1 MIQVKR
7 EKVKGGKLGSILSLA
22 AIFIGLYLLV
32 VFLKGIL
39 EIRQAYHRVATA
51 EAQLKAEEE
60 KRIVLLDKKNQVATL
75 DYVEE
80 VARNELNMQKE
91 GEMVVVLPEAKQNS
105 EFRSQNSGKLEEE
118 GEVANW
124 RKWWRLVR

>member
-7 EKVKGGKLGSILSLA
+7 EKVKRGKFASTWSLA

-32 VFLKGIL
+32 IFSKGIL
-39 EIRQAYHRVATA
+39 EIRQAYRRIAEAT
-51 EAQLKAEEE
+51 AQLKALE
-60 KRIVLLDKKNQVATL
+60 KKRVELLDKKSQVVTL

-91 GEMVVVLPEAKQNS
+91 GERVVVIQKTQGIENSRTQDNTEEADLP
-105 EFRSQNSGKLEEE
+105 
-118 GEVANW
+118 NW
-124 RKWWRLVR
+124 RKWWRLIK